1 MRPHLLLVSLFLTVC
16 ATPVW
21 AQGPP
26 RPHTTDPPPAEEIRS
41 TPREV
46 DTQHQRRPCE
56 ASIVSQRIL
65 DLKDH
70 REWLEGQLALAK
82 ALLNE
87 TRRSLAQK
95 EAELAACRTGHE
107 DPR

>member
-21 AQGPP
+21 AQVHP

-46 DTQHQRRPCE
+46 DTQQ
-56 ASIVSQRIL
+56 QRIL
-65 DLKDH
+65 DLTDH
-70 REWLEGQLALAK
+70 REWLEGQLARAK

>member
-1 MRPHLLLVSLFLTVC
+1 MKGWIVALMVALSSGC
-16 ATPVW
+16 AW
-21 AQGPP
+21 AQGPGP
-26 RPHTTDPPPAEEIRS
+26 MIPLPPDA
-41 TPREV
+41 
-46 DTQHQRRPCE
+46 QQQRL
-56 ASIVSQRIL
+56 L
-65 DLKDH
+65 DLKDY

-107 DPR
+107 ESR

>member
-1 MRPHLLLVSLFLTVC
+1 VRRLGGLLALALALSSGC
-16 ATPVW
+16 AW
-21 AQGPP
+21 AQGPLSG
-26 RPHTTDPPPAEEIRS
+26 PA
-41 TPREV
+41 TPDV
-46 DTQHQRRPCE
+46 QQQRL
-56 ASIVSQRIL
+56 L

-87 TRRSLAQK
+87 TRRSLAQT
-95 EAELAACRTGHE
+95 EAALGACRKDHE